1 MNNFNII
8 KQFNKNFIVFFVLLS
23 ISSIYLFQSFSL
35 ENKNN
40 LIKEAYGI
48 IQTFPMEIDYAH
60 FISPLNQDNQI
71 KVLLKSLTTSDA
83 AGLNNNKT
91 TSDAAGLNN
100 NKTTS
105 DAAGLNNNKTINAV
119 MKVYSING
127 TLLKTS
133 SYPQGFNYNNTESIK
148 LATNIA
154 DKSIENVTAVIQLT
168 NLKKT
173 QPLSDPL
180 TIKLGLGQVIDRW

>member
-1 MNNFNII
+1 MSTFNII
-8 KQFNKNFIVFFVLLS
+8 KQIDKNYIVFFVLLS

-40 LIKEAYGI
+40 IIKETYGI
-48 IQTFPMEIDYAH
+48 VQTLPMEIDYAH
-60 FISPLNQDNQI
+60 FISPLNQDNQV
-71 KVLLKSLTTSDA
+71 KVLLKSLSTADS
-83 AGLNNNKT
+83 AGL
-91 TSDAAGLNN
+91 
-100 NKTTS
+100 
-105 DAAGLNNNKTINAV
+105 NNKTINAV

-154 DKSIENVTAVIQLT
+154 DKSIETVTAVIQLT
-168 NLKKT
+168 NLEKT
-173 QPLSDPL
+173 QSLSDPL
-180 TIKLGLGQVIDRW
+180 TIKLGLGQVIDR

>member
-1 MNNFNII
+1 MSTFNII
-8 KQFNKNFIVFFVLLS
+8 KQINKNYIVFFVLLS

-40 LIKEAYGI
+40 IIKETYGI
-48 IQTFPMEIDYAH
+48 VQTLPMEIDYAH
-60 FISPLNQDNQI
+60 FISPLNQDNQV
-71 KVLLKSLTTSDA
+71 KVLLKSLTTADS
-83 AGLNNNKT
+83 AGL
-91 TSDAAGLNN
+91 
-100 NKTTS
+100 
-105 DAAGLNNNKTINAV
+105 NNKTINAV

-154 DKSIENVTAVIQLT
+154 NKSIETVTAVIQLT
-168 NLKKT
+168 NLEKT
-173 QPLSDPL
+173 QSLSDPL
-180 TIKLGLGQVIDRW
+180 TIKLGLGQVIDR

>member
-8 KQFNKNFIVFFVLLS
+8 KQFNITFIVFFVLLS
-23 ISSIYLFQSFSL
+23 ISSIYLFQSLSL

-83 AGLNNNKT
+83 AGLNNN
-91 TSDAAGLNN
+91 NN
-100 NKTTS
+100 TTS

-133 SYPQGFNYNNTESIK
+133 SYPQGFNYNNTESIQ

-168 NLKKT
+168 NLEKT

-180 TIKLGLGQVIDRW
+180 TIKLDLGQVIDR

>member
-23 ISSIYLFQSFSL
+23 ISSIYLFQSLSL

-71 KVLLKSLTTSDA
+71 KVLLKSLTTSDV

-91 TSDAAGLNN
+91 SDDAAGL
-100 NKTTS
+100 
-105 DAAGLNNNKTINAV
+105 NNKTINAV

-154 DKSIENVTAVIQLT
+154 DKSIETVTAVIQLT
-168 NLKKT
+168 NLEKT

-180 TIKLGLGQVIDRW
+180 TIKLGLGQVIDR

>member
-1 MNNFNII
+1 MSTFNII
-8 KQFNKNFIVFFVLLS
+8 KQINKNYIVFFVLLS

-40 LIKEAYGI
+40 IIKETYGLV
-48 IQTFPMEIDYAH
+48 QTLPMEIDYAH
-60 FISPLNQDNQI
+60 FISPLNQDNQV
-71 KVLLKSLTTSDA
+71 KVLLKSLTTADS
-83 AGLNNNKT
+83 AGL
-91 TSDAAGLNN
+91 
-100 NKTTS
+100 
-105 DAAGLNNNKTINAV
+105 NNKTINAV

-154 DKSIENVTAVIQLT
+154 DKSIETVTAVIQLT
-168 NLKKT
+168 NLEKT
-173 QPLSDPL
+173 QSLSDPL
-180 TIKLGLGQVIDRW
+180 TIKLGLGQVIDR

>member
-1 MNNFNII
+1 MSTFNII
-8 KQFNKNFIVFFVLLS
+8 KQINKNYIVFFVLLS

-40 LIKEAYGI
+40 IIKETYGI
-48 IQTFPMEIDYAH
+48 VQTLPMEIDYAH
-60 FISPLNQDNQI
+60 FISPLNQDNQV
-71 KVLLKSLTTSDA
+71 KVLLKSLTTADS
-83 AGLNNNKT
+83 AGL
-91 TSDAAGLNN
+91 
-100 NKTTS
+100 
-105 DAAGLNNNKTINAV
+105 NNKTINAV

-154 DKSIENVTAVIQLT
+154 DKSIETVTAIIQLT
-168 NLKKT
+168 NLEKT
-173 QPLSDPL
+173 QSLSDPL
-180 TIKLGLGQVIDRW
+180 TIKLGLGQVIDR